1 MYMNEPNPWTAHRST
16 YLGMVDCGR
25 PFLLDFL
32 SALLEK
38 DEATATAWLWVVS
51 TAASVTA
58 AAEEVVFSLPIKL
71 SKLDL

>member
-1 MYMNEPNPWTAHRST
+1 MYMNEPNQYPAHQST
-16 YLGMVDCGR
+16 YLGMVDSGR

-38 DEATATAWLWVVS
+38 DEVTATAWLWVVS

-58 AAEEVVFSLPIKL
+58 AAEDVVFSLPIKL